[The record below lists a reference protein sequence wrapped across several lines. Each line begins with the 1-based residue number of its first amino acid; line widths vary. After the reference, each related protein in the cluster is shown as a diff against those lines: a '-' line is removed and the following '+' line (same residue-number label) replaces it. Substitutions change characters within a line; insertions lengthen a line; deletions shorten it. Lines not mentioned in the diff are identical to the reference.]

1 MKSCKGFTLLEM
13 VIAIAIFAVIATV
26 SYASLSQFLD
36 TYEYLTQRG
45 EKTKGLQQTFAL
57 LAQDFHYSADRSV
70 RDEYGDRQPAMI
82 AVAVNLAEVGE
93 IVRLTVSGPDLQ
105 VPTASR
111 LTRIAWRLDQGGRLY
126 RMTWA
131 VLDRAQDSAAY
142 SRLILEGVDA
152 LELKFLTVDRN
163 NQVQTSNEWS
173 GSQGRPGAVEALL
186 TLSDKRQY
194 RWLFEV
200 GNG

>member
-1 MKSCKGFTLLEM
+1 MRSCKGFTLLEM

-36 TYEYLTQRG
+36 TYTYLTQRG

-70 RDEYGDRQPAMI
+70 RNEYGDREPAI
-82 AVAVNLAEVGE
+82 VAMTETFSETGEVAH
-93 IVRLTVSGPDLQ
+93 LTISGPDLQ

-111 LTRIAWRLDQGGRLY
+111 LTRVAWRLDQGGRLY
-126 RMTWA
+126 RVTWA
-131 VLDRAQDSAAY
+131 VLDRAQDSVAY
-142 SRLILEGVDA
+142 SRLVLEGVDA
-152 LELKFLTVDRN
+152 LELRFLTVDRN
-163 NQVQTSNEWS
+163 NQVQTSNEWT

-186 TLSDKRQY
+186 TLSDSRQY